1 MDREEILSIS
11 RREHNNQDLAELEL
25 SVQAGNIAGRVGTC
39 VCCLVSLVFHR
50 ATGALLLSPWIIY
63 FSILGTHYLVKYRKG
78 ARRSD
83 LPLAILYFV
92 MCAVAAVFF
101 ILRVMEIKG

>member
-1 MDREEILSIS
+1 MNRDEILSIS

-39 VCCLVSLVFHR
+39 VCCLVSLVFHL
-50 ATGALLLSPWIIY
+50 ATDTLLLSPWIIY

-83 LPLAILYFV
+83 LPLAVLYFV
-92 MCAVAAVFF
+92 MCLIAAVFF
-101 ILRVMEIKG
+101 ILRLMEARG